1 MKTLEQKKKILKDF
15 LRNYEKRKVINK
27 DFVLVLHQIIAEI
40 DAEIINL
47 DFEDI
52 KLGLDK
58 GD

>member
-1 MKTLEQKKKILKDF
+1 MKTLKQKKKILKDF
-15 LRNYEKRKVINK
+15 IRNYEKRKVINK
-27 DFVLVLHQIIAEI
+27 DFLLVIYQIIAEI

-47 DFEDI
+47 EFEDI